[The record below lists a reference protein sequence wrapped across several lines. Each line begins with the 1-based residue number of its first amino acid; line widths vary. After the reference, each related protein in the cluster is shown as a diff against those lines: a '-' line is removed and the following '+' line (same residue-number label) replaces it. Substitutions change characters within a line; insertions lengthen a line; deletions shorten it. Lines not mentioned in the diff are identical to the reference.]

1 VNETPANLEPAMKTR
16 TVCLTP
22 IRPEVVSYVEWL
34 KKEGIVVVSVVWPTL
49 PGRDVRVTFEV

>member
-1 VNETPANLEPAMKTR
+1 MKTR